1 MIESFLLLIVMFS
14 SVIVLPGFF
23 IFYFLIKKMKEYG
36 FYENILA
43 YVSSIFFVIFF
54 YFKDHGKLKINP
66 FIEFGL
72 IVFLCSFLLA
82 LVVYIKKTESLYKDI
97 IYLPILTILIII
109 WKYSADGTAYYLL
122 LVFVLIDYL
131 LRSLFLK
138 KYKAIALIGSFIVY
152 FVISVSDSNFLGS
165 ENVDNKKSDS
175 SNVINNSKEKES
187 LGSELRDGSENLS
200 NDLTLFVGEKISFP
214 REFKFTMKY
223 NNFETTTFRT
233 LTYKVKPHG
242 EEERDELE
250 ISGTGVQEKVDIRKG
265 YNKDNESLVNA
276 IKFLVGRDIANKL
289 HDEMNSNYNNFY
301 DLSKFRYFVY
311 YDMPGAEEKDG
322 FLKSEKIKLKEKQDA
337 IVFLLNF
344 NSNKKT
350 KEEIEKDFLVDFSE
364 KEQIKTIKNLMKTK
378 VLQDVNKKEYLV
390 AFLDYSYNEK
400 DEQIRNV
407 KFVYNV
413 SIQDNGEVNVEK
425 STQ

>member
-1 MIESFLLLIVMFS
+1 MLFSFLLLFLMVS
-14 SVIVLPGFF
+14 SVILVPGFF
-23 IFYFLIKKMKEYG
+23 AFYFLIKRMREYG
-36 FYENILA
+36 ITENILA
-43 YVSSIFFVIFF
+43 YIGSMVFVALF
-54 YFKDHGKLKINP
+54 YLKDNGKLKILG
-66 FIEFGL
+66 FYEYIFVVL
-72 IVFLCSFLLA
+72 VCSFLLA
-82 LVVYIKKTESLYKDI
+82 LTVYIMRTRSLYKDI
-97 IYLPILTILIII
+97 IYLPIVAILIVI
-109 WKYSADGTAYYLL
+109 WKYLLDESTLYYLL

-131 LRSLFLK
+131 LRTLLLK
-138 KYKAIALIGSFIVY
+138 QYKIIALVGSFIVY
-152 FVISVSDSNFLGS
+152 FILSVSNPTLLES
-165 ENVDNKKSDS
+165 ENISNK
-175 SNVINNSKEKES
+175 EQGS
-187 LGSELRDGSENLS
+187 LGSELRDGSENLG
-200 NDLTLFVGEKISFP
+200 NDLTLFVDEKISFP

-223 NNFETTTFRT
+223 NNFETTPFRSS
-233 LTYKVKPHG
+233 TYKVKRPE
-242 EEERDELE
+242 EEERDEVE
-250 ISGTGVQEKVDIRKG
+250 ISGTGAQEKVDIRKG

-301 DLSKFRYFVY
+301 ALSKFRYFAY
-311 YDMPGAEEKDG
+311 YDISGAEEKDG
-322 FLKSEKIKLKEKQDA
+322 FLKSKNIKLKENQDA

-344 NSNKKT
+344 RTNKKT

-364 KEQIKTIKNLMKTK
+364 EEQIKTIKNLMKTK

>member
-1 MIESFLLLIVMFS
+1 MIESLLLLIVVFS

-165 ENVDNKKSDS
+165 ENVSNK
-175 SNVINNSKEKES
+175 EQGS
-187 LGSELRDGSENLS
+187 LGSELRDGSENLG
-200 NDLTLFVGEKISFP
+200 NDLTLFVEEKISFP

-223 NNFETTTFRT
+223 NNFETTPFRT
-233 LTYKVKPHG
+233 LMYKVKPHG

-250 ISGTGVQEKVDIRKG
+250 VSGTGVQEKVDIRKG
-265 YNKDNESLVNA
+265 FNKDNESFVSA

-289 HDEMNSNYNNFY
+289 HDEMNANYNNFY
-301 DLSKFRYFVY
+301 ALSKFRYFAY
-311 YDMPGAEEKDG
+311 YDISGAEEKDG
-322 FLKSEKIKLKEKQDA
+322 FLKSENIKLKENQDA

-350 KEEIEKDFLVDFSE
+350 KEEIEKDFLVDFPE

-390 AFLDYSYNEK
+390 AFLDYSYNKK

>member
-1 MIESFLLLIVMFS
+1 MIS
-14 SVIVLPGFF
+14 SVILVPGFF
-23 IFYFLIKKMKEYG
+23 AFYFLIKRIREYG
-36 FYENILA
+36 ITENILA
-43 YVSSIFFVIFF
+43 YIGSIVFVAFF
-54 YFKDHGKLKINP
+54 YLKDNGKLKILG
-66 FIEFGL
+66 FYEYIFVVL
-72 IVFLCSFLLA
+72 VCSFLLA
-82 LVVYIKKTESLYKDI
+82 LIVYIMRTESLYKDI
-97 IYLPILTILIII
+97 IYLPILTIVIVI
-109 WKYSADGTAYYLL
+109 WKYSSDGSPIYYLL

-152 FVISVSDSNFLGS
+152 FALSVSNSNFLGS
-165 ENVDNKKSDS
+165 
-175 SNVINNSKEKES
+175 SNIANKEKES
-187 LGSELRDGSENLS
+187 LGSELRDGSENLG
-200 NDLTLFVGEKISFP
+200 NDLTLFVDEKISFP

-223 NNFETTTFRT
+223 NNFETTPFRT
-233 LTYKVKPHG
+233 LTYKVKTPD
-242 EEERDELE
+242 EEEHNEVE
-250 ISGTGVQEKVDIRKG
+250 ISGTRVQEKVDIRKG

-289 HDEMNSNYNNFY
+289 HDEMNANFNNFY
-301 DLSKFRYFVY
+301 DLSKFRYYTY
-311 YDMPGAEEKDG
+311 YDISGAEEKSG
-322 FLKSEKIKLKEKQDA
+322 FLKSENIKLKENQDA

-364 KEQIKTIKNLMKTK
+364 EEQIKTIKNLMKTK
-378 VLQDVNKKEYLV
+378 VLKDVNKKEYLV
-390 AFLDYSYNEK
+390 AFSDYSYNEK

-413 SIQDNGEVNVEK
+413 SIKDNGEINVEK